1 MLRGFHEIAGQRNW
15 LVLNVQG
22 PEGVVEAV
30 RSWDPHVCVV
40 GPVMYANSPQEVWA
54 DRRVIGMNVHSRLAE
69 IPAVRSDDRL
79 IGAEAATHLLAKGFK
94 TFSTFAINHYPW
106 SDERCDGFIQT
117 VTAASGRVVDPLYLN
132 GDNTQLSMDQQAAVW
147 LRALPKGTAVIATCD
162 EWGAILVLACRLAG
176 IAVPEDVAVIGVD
189 DDDLVC
195 EMCQPHMSSV
205 RIPWQEI
212 GRTTARMVESVLRT
226 DKSPMKIVR
235 LPPSGVVERRSTELL
250 AAGHPVVVQAL
261 RYLRSQA
268 HEPINVQDV
277 VHQVT
282 TNRRWLERAFR
293 THLGRSILQEIRR
306 AHMDRARHLLATTR
320 QPMTA
325 IARSCGF
332 GSAIARFSRTFNKDV
347 GMTPSAYR
355 RKFSLNR

>member
-1 MLRGFHEIAGQRNW
+1 
-15 LVLNVQG
+15 
-22 PEGVVEAV
+22 
-30 RSWDPHVCVV
+30 
-40 GPVMYANSPQEVWA
+40 
-54 DRRVIGMNVHSRLAE
+54 
-69 IPAVRSDDRL
+69 
-79 IGAEAATHLLAKGFK
+79 
-94 TFSTFAINHYPW
+94 
-106 SDERCDGFIQT
+106 
-117 VTAASGRVVDPLYLN
+117 VTAGGGRIVDPLYLD
-132 GDNTQLSMDQQAAVW
+132 GANTQLSLDEQAAKW
-147 LRALPKGTAVIATCD
+147 LRSLPKGTAVLATCD

-176 IAVPEDVAVIGVD
+176 VAVPEDVAVIGVD

-212 GRTTARMVESVLRT
+212 GRTAARMVESVLRT
-226 DKSPMKIVR
+226 DKNPMKIIR

-268 HEPINVQDV
+268 HEPINVEDV

-282 TNRRWLERAFR
+282 ANRRWLERAFR
-293 THLGRSILQEIRR
+293 TYLGRSILQEIRR

-320 QPMTA
+320 LPMTA
-325 IARSCGF
+325 VAHSCGF